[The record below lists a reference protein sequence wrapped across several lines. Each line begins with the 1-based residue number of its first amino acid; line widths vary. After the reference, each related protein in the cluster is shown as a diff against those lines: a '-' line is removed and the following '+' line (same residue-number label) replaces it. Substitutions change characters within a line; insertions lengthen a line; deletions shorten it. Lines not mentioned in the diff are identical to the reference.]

1 MHAAVFHVT
10 IKDRAAAQETLR
22 EQVVP
27 GAKGAPGFAA
37 GYWLDRGNDKGMSV
51 IVFDSQENAQAFVDS
66 PGPPEGAPV
75 SFDGSEV
82 AEVVAQA

>member
-10 IKDRAAAQETLR
+10 INERPAAEAALR

-27 GAKGAPGFAA
+27 GAKGAPGFVA

-75 SFDGSEV
+75 TFTGSEV